1 MYMLTHIL
9 RAEDLYLFFVIQ
21 SRHLLMASLHSL
33 GMQVKK
39 KSKFTLRK
47 IKSHDEFFKVVNAH
61 ISITMENYR

>member
-1 MYMLTHIL
+1 
-9 RAEDLYLFFVIQ
+9 
-21 SRHLLMASLHSL
+21 MASLHSL
-33 GMQVKK
+33 GMQVKKK